1 MMACCCCGVRT
12 SSVLIF
18 TLYLLVHAAVLA
30 ITILF
35 MTKPEEN
42 LENVLNL
49 VDTDDSRLESSYFYA
64 SIKPYIVQNSGEY
77 FALPITIILVLMVS
91 NVLAFWGALFSHPL
105 LLLPWLALYLV
116 FILFIASLLIY
127 IIIILQ
133 DIWFQVLLFLVIA
146 PVLVVGAAFWFVVLR
161 LYRTTRHSNRKSAPP
176 QAHSLPPT
184 MYTPEPHSWDQPLPI
199 WAVNPP
205 ENAWDPSFLQQI
217 DPRYVA
223 TPDPSTRASRSSRT
237 RSFRSRSRS
246 DGSFRESDESS
257 RDTGYH
263 QTDSVSLSNK
273 YRQDRQRYDDT
284 SDRERSDG
292 QSEYLTDGQSDY
304 RSDNEEQQMPSDITE
319 DTAESEEEHSEH
331 FQHEVEL
338 VAEDDETFGMRRI
351 PRPKSRPITPEM
363 YKMSGS
369 TLQSSSA

>member
-1 MMACCCCGVRT
+1 
-12 SSVLIF
+12 
-18 TLYLLVHAAVLA
+18 
-30 ITILF
+30 
-35 MTKPEEN
+35 
-42 LENVLNL
+42 
-49 VDTDDSRLESSYFYA
+49 
-64 SIKPYIVQNSGEY
+64 
-77 FALPITIILVLMVS
+77 MVS
-91 NVLAFWGALFSHPL
+91 NVLALWGALFSHPI

-205 ENAWDPSFLQQI
+205 EKAWDPSFLQQL

-237 RSFRSRSRS
+237 RSFRSRSQS

-263 QTDSVSLSNK
+263 QTDSVSLSDK
-273 YRQDRQRYDDT
+273 YRQDTHKYDDM

-292 QSEYLTDGQSDY
+292 QSEYQTDVQSDY
-304 RSDNEEQQMPSDITE
+304 RSDNEERQAPSDVTE
-319 DTAESEEEHSEH
+319 DTAESEEEYSEH
-331 FQHEVEL
+331 FQHE
-338 VAEDDETFGMRRI
+338 AEVI
-351 PRPKSRPITPEM
+351 LSVITEQHSNQK
-363 YKMSGS
+363 Y
-369 TLQSSSA
+369 A